1 MVENNDNDVEVKCIF
16 CEKDLERSK
25 MVRYRGAISCRECAE
40 KQKQKAGSNPII
52 RPFFYLAGIGCLI
65 GMLNFIYFTFDV
77 YLYSQIDPASYIQP
91 LGLFFGGMVV
101 TIALMAMGLYAINRV
116 HLYISS
122 IVGVLTG
129 IVAAASSV
137 LAVYDFVTA
146 GPYYVIEMV
155 TYTKTIS
162 YYPTA
167 LVMYAYSQLLQR

>member
-116 HLYISS
+116 HLYIAS